1 MGLVELLRRDD
12 VDLTGWTFHGI
23 GSIDR
28 RYVLE
33 LAPGIDLKLLPRT
46 SLDEYIQLLPTF
58 DVGLSLMMS
67 PHPSLVPLEM
77 AAAGLRTV
85 TNTFANKTAERL
97 AAVSPN
103 LIAVPPT
110 VDGIADG
117 LSEAIR
123 RAGDLKG
130 RLADARIDWPTNWND
145 AFGPETM
152 ARLQQFLT
160 VEEHPPTSHT

>member
-85 TNTFANKTAERL
+85 TNTFANKTAVRL

-117 LSEAIR
+117 LAEAIR

-130 RLADARIDWPTNWND
+130 RLADARIDWPTNWTD
-145 AFGPETM
+145 AFSPETM
-152 ARLQQFLT
+152 QRLQRFLE
-160 VEEHPPTSHT
+160 VEK